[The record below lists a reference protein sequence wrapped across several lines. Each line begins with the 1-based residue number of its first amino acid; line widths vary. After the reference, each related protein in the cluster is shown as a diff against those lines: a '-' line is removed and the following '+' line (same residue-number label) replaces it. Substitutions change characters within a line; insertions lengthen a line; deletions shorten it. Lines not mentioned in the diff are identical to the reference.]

1 MKDKTSILSI
11 LYHCGHREIYK
22 IVFDGVDYELFFFR
36 ELRSGHKTKPMSEMK
51 VQDVGLIKD
60 YIGENAFP
68 IPEVNASIWKVE
80 AKGDFFTNYLRERN
94 PNGVFFKLKG
104 EY

>member
-1 MKDKTSILSI
+1 MLSSILSI
-11 LYHCGHREIYK
+11 LYNSGNREIYK

-36 ELRSGHKTKPMSEMK
+36 KLRSGHKTKPVSEMK

-68 IPEVNASIWKVE
+68 MSEVNASGFWKVE
-80 AKGDFFTNYLRERN
+80 AKGDFFTNYLRKRN
-94 PNGVFFKLKG
+94 PNGVFSELKG